1 MVSGS
6 DKPVAAYRPCVG
18 VMLINPRGGV
28 FVGNRRDTTGNAW
41 QMPQGGIDPGERPLE
56 AARRELWEETGV
68 RHARILAESR
78 DWHRYDFPPG
88 LAGRLWGGRFR
99 GQIQKWVVM
108 AFDGT
113 DREVNLSAHEPE
125 FDRWRWVA
133 FDALPILA
141 VPFKR
146 AVYGTLVSEFGHL
159 AGGFE
164 RADSR

>member
-1 MVSGS
+1 M
-6 DKPVAAYRPCVG
+6 
-18 VMLINPRGGV
+18 
-28 FVGNRRDTTGNAW
+28 RR
-41 QMPQGGIDPGERPLE
+41 
-56 AARRELWEETGV
+56 
-68 RHARILAESR
+68 ARILAESR

-88 LAGRLWGGRFR
+88 LAGRLWDGRFR

-113 DREVNLSAHEPE
+113 DREINLTAHEPE

-133 FDALPILA
+133 FDALPTLA

-146 AVYGTLVSEFGHL
+146 ATYRALVSEFGHL

>member
-6 DKPVAAYRPCVG
+6 DKLVTAYRPCVG
-18 VMLINPRGGV
+18 VMLINPQGGV
-28 FVGNRRDTTGNAW
+28 FVGNRRDTAGNAW

-68 RHARILAESR
+68 RRARILAESR
-78 DWHRYDFPPG
+78 NWHRYDFPPG

-99 GQIQKWVVM
+99 GQIQKWMVM

-125 FDRWRWVA
+125 FNRWCWVA
-133 FDALPILA
+133 FNALPTLA

-146 AVYGTLVSEFGHL
+146 NIYRALVSEFRDL

-164 RADSR
+164 RADSC

>member
-1 MVSGS
+1 MVTGS

-18 VMLINPRGGV
+18 VMLINPRGDV

-68 RHARILAESR
+68 RRARILAESR
-78 DWHRYDFPPG
+78 DWHRYDFPLG
-88 LAGRLWGGRFR
+88 VAGRLWGGRFR
-99 GQIQKWVVM
+99 GQVQKWVVM
-108 AFDGT
+108 AIDGT

-133 FDALPILA
+133 FNALPTLA

-146 AVYGTLVSEFGHL
+146 AIYGALVSEFGRL

-164 RADSR
+164 RANSR